1 MPYLNLNGNLPDKKL
16 CFSVVGKSLISHVVM
31 QTTHTIRN
39 VTDKNLRFSKS
50 FSMFLANSLRS
61 FSRYCFTRGGR
72 GEPRLSENIKMER
85 LVSGYK
91 F

>member
-1 MPYLNLNGNLPDKKL
+1 MLLTKIRE
-16 CFSVVGKSLISHVVM
+16 SVKA
-31 QTTHTIRN
+31 
-39 VTDKNLRFSKS
+39 

-61 FSRYCFTRGGR
+61 FSRYCFTGGGR